1 MKSCSA
7 SSGWALWVVSL
18 VACFGLQGCVTDAP
32 TSISPHD
39 ETRKVLILGQV
50 VTVLTGER
58 ARKFEPVVDEIELME
73 PASGHRYNIPV
84 GEANKQFAVFLPPG
98 QYEMTR
104 VKIHEGPFLSIA
116 NLTSSFS
123 VPEGPPVFVG
133 TWRFGVES
141 PRYGRLVFLSMVQE
155 EDARQ
160 QAEEQ
165 VQANYPALAAAS
177 LATVLPEP
185 AEIETRLY
193 EVAPYPRIPRYFR
206 RHNW

>member
-1 MKSCSA
+1 M
-7 SSGWALWVVSL
+7 
-18 VACFGLQGCVTDAP
+18 
-32 TSISPHD
+32 
-39 ETRKVLILGQV
+39 
-50 VTVLTGER
+50 LTGER

-73 PASGHRYNIPV
+73 PTAGQRWNILV
-84 GEANKQFAVFLPPG
+84 GEANKQFAVFIPPG

-116 NLTSSFS
+116 NLASSFS
-123 VPEGPPVFVG
+123 VPDGPPVFVG

-141 PRYGRLVFLSMVQE
+141 SRYGRLVFLSMVQE
-155 EDARQ
+155 EDAQQ

-165 VQANYPALAAAS
+165 VRASYPTLASAP

-185 AEIETRLY
+185 ADMEARLY
-193 EVAPYPRIPRYFR
+193 EVAPYPRIQRYFR